1 MKDFLTCHT
10 GKVQILQRGLRMT
23 NAQHQVR
30 VMETFRSIFYTP
42 IYASISGGFWE
53 TAGIDVTF
61 STTPTEYPHPLSAI
75 NHGAAD
81 IVQSGIM
88 RSIIAADWGA
98 EAVPI
103 HFAKI
108 NARDGFFVLSRH
120 LSKQFAWEDL
130 KGSTLIPVGF
140 SPMPWASLQS
150 ALKKHLIQP
159 TELRLLQGL
168 SLTEAISAFT
178 EGEADYIHLP
188 EPYAGQLIHQ
198 GIGHLVISLG
208 KENGHIAYSSFAAGT
223 KFIEQKVDVL
233 DRFMSGYSKALEWL
247 SSTGPEEISE
257 AVAPFFDKIPT
268 SQIVDAITRY
278 KSQDTWSSTPDLN
291 EPEYQGLQDI
301 LLNAGMVIERQ
312 PYHKV
317 VTTRFFQSP

>member
-1 MKDFLTCHT
+1 MAT
-10 GKVQILQRGLRMT
+10 
-23 NAQHQVR
+23 AQNQLR

-42 IYASISGGFWE
+42 IYVSISGGFWE
-53 TAGIDVTF
+53 SAGIDVTF

-98 EAVPI
+98 EIVPI

-108 NARDGFFVLSRH
+108 NSRDGFFVLSRH
-120 LSKQFAWEDL
+120 LSKPFDWQDL

-159 TELRLLQGL
+159 TELRLLHGL
-168 SLTEAISAFT
+168 SLTDAISAFT

-188 EPYAGQLIHQ
+188 EPYAGQLIQQ
-198 GIGHLVISLG
+198 GIGQLVISLG
-208 KENGHIAYSSFAAGT
+208 TENGHIAYSSFAAGT
-223 KFIEQKVDVL
+223 KFLEQRVEIL
-233 DRFMSGYSKALEWL
+233 DKFMSGYSKALEWL
-247 SSTGPEEISE
+247 SSAEPEEISGS
-257 AVAPFFDKIPT
+257 VTQFFDKIPL
-268 SQIVDAITRY
+268 SQIVDAISRY
-278 KSQDTWSSTPDLN
+278 KTQGTWSPTADLN

-301 LLNAGMVIERQ
+301 LIDAGMVIERQ
-312 PYHKV
+312 PYDRV
-317 VTTRFFQSP
+317 VTTRFFR